1 MGQVIVEIGPAQMEK
16 VFHFDSPAEVYA
28 ADACV
33 ITCFDA
39 RFDLAVRKFLQRRGI
54 ALFDHVKIPGSAK
67 PLAGS
72 LASVDGACG
81 CIVNAVRTS
90 MRLHRTTRV
99 LIMSHNDCGAY
110 PGVPAEVVAADAAR
124 AAAFLRA
131 AEPSLTVES
140 YFTDF
145 DGIYR
150 VE

>member
-1 MGQVIVEIGPAQMEK
+1 MQK
-16 VFHFDSPAEVYA
+16 VFHFDSPAEVYT

-39 RFDLAVRKFLQRRGI
+39 RFDLAVRKFLKRRGI
-54 ALFDHVKIPGSAK
+54 AVFDHVKIAGSAK
-67 PLAGS
+67 PLADG
-72 LASVDGACG
+72 LASGGCG

-90 MRLHRTTRV
+90 MRLHCVRLV

-110 PGVPAEVVAADAAR
+110 PGVPAEVVAADATR

-131 AEPSLTVES
+131 AEPSLAVES
-140 YFTDF
+140 YFADF
-145 DGIYR
+145 DGVYR

>member
-1 MGQVIVEIGPAQMEK
+1 MQK
-16 VFHFDSPAEVYA
+16 VFHFDSPAEVYT

-39 RFDLAVRKFLQRRGI
+39 RFDLAVKKFLKRRGI
-54 ALFDHVKIPGSAK
+54 SLFDHVKIAGSAK
-67 PLAGS
+67 PLADG
-72 LASVDGACG
+72 LADGGRCG

-90 MRLHRTTRV
+90 MRLHRVNLV

-124 AAAFLRA
+124 AATFLRTV
-131 AEPSLTVES
+131 EPSLAVES
-140 YFTDF
+140 YFADF
-145 DGIYR
+145 DGVYR